1 MVITLFLLFIFLKQ
15 FYIFPSGSIGLADI
29 SLMLCFLLL
38 LHSRIR
44 DKSFRPTLKQDILLY
59 LFLGFVIVINSIYG
73 ILNQNREF
81 FKYSLFWLYNVCAIW
96 TFRELCNL
104 FGAKFLRQL
113 NYIVKLN
120 IITQL
125 LVYLSGHGRLFHE
138 YWGALRYMGT
148 FNDPNQLAFFL
159 FLMILLAYLYSC
171 TAKDKTFPVFY
182 LLTVPVLLATKS
194 TGILLGFLSFTSLA
208 ILYVLYR
215 TVTHYHISKKLWGT
229 AMILAAIFLGI
240 FLIKIWPADNFDV
253 KNLDYTMTSRIQE
266 KLWKISHGGLTGLIL
281 DRGME
286 KLVLYPQYLLFG
298 AGEGVFARFTL
309 ASQVNEIHCCLFSV
323 LFCYGILPACLLLK
337 WIWNNI
343 KGCPK
348 AALCAVAGLLIESF
362 FLINY
367 RQPMFWIILIY
378 LNSFSH
384 ISNADA
390 ITASIS

>member
-1 MVITLFLLFIFLKQ
+1 MAITLFLLFVFLKQ

-38 LHSRIR
+38 LYSRNL
-44 DKSFRPTLKQDILLY
+44 DKSLLPTLKQDVLLY

-96 TFRELCNL
+96 AFRELYNL
-104 FGAKFLRQL
+104 FGDRFLRQL
-113 NYIVKLN
+113 NHVIKLN

-125 LVYLSGHGRLFHE
+125 LIYLSGQGRFLHE
-138 YWGALRYMGT
+138 YWGAIRYMGT

-159 FLMILLAYLYSC
+159 FLMVLLAYLYAC
-171 TAKDKTFPVFY
+171 TVKDKTFPIFY
-182 LLTVPVLLATKS
+182 LLIIPVLLATKS
-194 TGILLGFLSFTSLA
+194 TGILLGFLSFTGLA

-215 TVTHYHISKKLWGT
+215 IAARYHISKKLLGT
-229 AMILAAIFLGI
+229 AMILAVILFSI
-240 FLIKIWPADNFDV
+240 FLIKIWPADDFDV
-253 KNLDYTMTSRIQE
+253 KNLDYTMISRIQE
-266 KLWKISHGGLTGLIL
+266 KLWKISHGGLIW

-298 AGEGVFARFTL
+298 AGEGGFARFTL

-323 LFCYGILPACLLLK
+323 LFCYGILPTCILLR

-348 AALCAVAGLLIESF
+348 AALCAVAGLIIESF

-367 RQPMFWIILIY
+367 RQPMFWMVLIY
-378 LNSFSH
+378 INSFLH

>member
-348 AALCAVAGLLIESF
+348 AADRKSVV
-362 FLINY
+362 
-367 RQPMFWIILIY
+367 
-378 LNSFSH
+378 
-384 ISNADA
+384 
-390 ITASIS
+390 

>member
-1 MVITLFLLFIFLKQ
+1 MAITLFLLFLFLKQ

-44 DKSFRPTLKQDILLY
+44 DKSFCPTLKQDFLLY
-59 LFLGFVIVINSIYG
+59 LFLGFVIVINSIHG

-104 FGAKFLRQL
+104 FGDRFLRQL
-113 NYIVKLN
+113 NHVIKLN
-120 IITQL
+120 IIAQL
-125 LVYLSGHGRLFHE
+125 LIYLSGHGRLLRE
-138 YWGALRYMGT
+138 YWGAIRYMGT

-159 FLMILLAYLYSC
+159 FLMVLLAYLYAC
-171 TAKDKTFPVFY
+171 TVKDKTFPIFY
-182 LLTVPVLLATKS
+182 LLIIPVLLATKS
-194 TGILLGFLSFTSLA
+194 TGILLGFLSFTGLA

-215 TVTHYHISKKLWGT
+215 IATRYHISKKLLGT
-229 AMILAAIFLGI
+229 AMILAVILFSI
-240 FLIKIWPADNFDV
+240 FLIKIWPADDFDV
-253 KNLDYTMTSRIQE
+253 KNLDYTMISRIQE
-266 KLWKISHGGLTGLIL
+266 KLWKISHGGLIW

-298 AGEGVFARFTL
+298 AGEGGFARFTL

-323 LFCYGILPACLLLK
+323 LFCYGILPTCILLR

-384 ISNADA
+384 TSNADA